1 MNADDLSLA
10 VLIPAYNEADVIAD
24 TIAAAKEIPHASQII
39 VIDDGSVDDTG
50 KKAAMAGA
58 KVIRFKHNM
67 GKGAALREGYAYV
80 DQADIVLFLDA
91 DTGNTAKQASLLIQ
105 PLLEDQADV
114 TIARFVYAEE
124 YKMHGGFGIV
134 KVIARWGIKM
144 LTGQRLESVLS
155 GQRAFKKAV
164 LDNIGI
170 RYNGYGIELGMSAD
184 ILRAGYRVMEVDVAM
199 VHRYSGR
206 DVKGFIHRFHQFI
219 DILMTILAV
228 SLSKRRSAWYI

>member
-1 MNADDLSLA
+1 MNADDPSLV

-24 TIAAAKEIPHASQII
+24 TIAAAKEIPHVSQVI

-67 GKGAALREGYAYV
+67 GKGAALREGYTYV

-105 PLLEDQADV
+105 PLLEDRADV

-124 YKMHGGFGIV
+124 HKMHGGFGIV
-134 KVIARWGIKM
+134 KAIARRGIKV

-155 GQRAFKKAV
+155 GQRAFKKTV
-164 LDNIGI
+164 LNDVGI